1 MNSCNIIQAQAKSMK
16 SPWSSSRGGG
26 GGRVKFVGAK
36 KCSSNN
42 EEINSLVV
50 LAVFKALKMNK
61 KSKVKT
67 MDDPELENELDHFHF

>member
-1 MNSCNIIQAQAKSMK
+1 MK
-16 SPWSSSRGGG
+16 APWSSARGGG

-36 KCSSNN
+36 KCSSNS
-42 EEINSLVV
+42 EDINSIVV